1 MTHTTKDRILETALS
16 LFAHQGYM
24 ATSMSDIA
32 SQLGITKAALYKHY
46 TGKQEILDRIVEQME
61 QLDSDRAYAYDMPET
76 VKHESVKDYL
86 NIPVEKIR
94 TYAVAQFNH
103 WTNESFSSNFRKM
116 LTLEQYR
123 SPRFAKLYQHY
134 LATEPLTYIA
144 SIFREL
150 TPSDETAMQL
160 ALEFYG
166 PMYLLY
172 SIYDGA
178 DDKDSVIPLLNAH
191 IDQIIQKIESL
202 R

>member
-1 MTHTTKDRILETALS
+1 MQSTTKDRILETALN

-24 ATSMSDIA
+24 ATSMNDIA
-32 SQLGITKAALYKHY
+32 AQLGITKAALYKHY
-46 TGKQEILDRIVEQME
+46 TGKQEILDRIVDRME
-61 QLDSDRAYAYDMPET
+61 QLDSDRAHAYEMPET
-76 VKHESVKDYL
+76 EEDNSAKDYL
-86 NIPVEKIR
+86 NTPIEKIR

-103 WTNESFSSNFRKM
+103 WTKEPFSSNFRKM
-116 LTLEQYR
+116 LTLEQYH
-123 SPRFAKLYQHY
+123 SPRFAKLYHHY
-134 LATEPLTYIA
+134 LATEPFTYMT

-191 IDQIIQKIESL
+191 IDQIIRKIESL

>member
-1 MTHTTKDRILETALS
+1 MQSTTKDRILETALN

-24 ATSMSDIA
+24 ATSMNDIA
-32 SQLGITKAALYKHY
+32 AQLGITKAALYKHY
-46 TGKQEILDRIVEQME
+46 TGKQEILDRIVDRME
-61 QLDSDRAYAYDMPET
+61 QLDSDRAHAYEMPET
-76 VKHESVKDYL
+76 EEDNSAKD
-86 NIPVEKIR
+86 
-94 TYAVAQFNH
+94 H
-103 WTNESFSSNFRKM
+103 WTKEPFSSNFRKM

-123 SPRFAKLYQHY
+123 SPRFAKLYHHY
-134 LATEPLTYIA
+134 LATEPFTYMT

-166 PMYLLY
+166 PVYLLY

-178 DDKDSVIPLLNAH
+178 DDKDSVTPLLNAH
-191 IDQIIQKIESL
+191 IDQIIRKIESL

>member
-1 MTHTTKDRILETALS
+1 
-16 LFAHQGYM
+16 
-24 ATSMSDIA
+24 
-32 SQLGITKAALYKHY
+32 
-46 TGKQEILDRIVEQME
+46 
-61 QLDSDRAYAYDMPET
+61 
-76 VKHESVKDYL
+76 
-86 NIPVEKIR
+86 
-94 TYAVAQFNH
+94 
-103 WTNESFSSNFRKM
+103 M

-123 SPRFAKLYQHY
+123 SPRFAKLYHHY
-134 LATEPLTYIA
+134 LATEPFTYMT

-191 IDQIIQKIESL
+191 IDQIIRKIESL

>member
-1 MTHTTKDRILETALS
+1 MTTTKDRILETARN

-24 ATSMSDIA
+24 ATSMNDIA

-46 TGKQEILDRIVEQME
+46 IGKQEILDRIVERME
-61 QLDSDRAYAYDMPET
+61 QLDSDRAHAYEMPET
-76 VKHESVKDYL
+76 ENDSSAKDYF
-86 NIPVEKIR
+86 NTPVEKIR

-103 WTNESFSSNFRKM
+103 WTKEPFSSNFRKM

-123 SPRFAKLYQHY
+123 SPRFAKLYHHY
-134 LATEPLTYIA
+134 LATEPFTYMT

-150 TPSDETAMQL
+150 TTSDETAMQL

-166 PMYLLY
+166 PVYLLY